1 MNTLFKILVV
11 SLESAV
17 ANPLTPVNS
26 LPSPTNDVAVIT
38 PVTLT
43 LLAPLTVTPPVNVA
57 AVPVMILS
65 VDATPVNPVPSP
77 LKLVAVSVPLTFASP
92 PTSRVTVG
100 LALEIPTL
108 WLVPSIV
115 NVL

>member
-1 MNTLFKILVV
+1 MFPDAASDSIVTDTPVPVTTSLGVLNTLFKILVV

-26 LPSPTNDVAVIT
+26 LPSPTNLVAVIT

-57 AVPVMILS
+57 AVPVLHSCLECS
-65 VDATPVNPVPSP
+65 V
-77 LKLVAVSVPLTFASP
+77 K
-92 PTSRVTVG
+92 
-100 LALEIPTL
+100 
-108 WLVPSIV
+108 
-115 NVL
+115 